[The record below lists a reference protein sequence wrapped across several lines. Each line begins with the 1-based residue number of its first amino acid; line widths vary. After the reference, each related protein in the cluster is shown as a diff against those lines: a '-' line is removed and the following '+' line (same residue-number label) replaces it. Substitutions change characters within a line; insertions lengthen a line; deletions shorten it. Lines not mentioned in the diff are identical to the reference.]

1 MEKKTATYI
10 LAFLLI
16 VSFVSPCLAKDKKKA
31 MKAKGQLIYNED
43 KGYVKVLAK
52 DQTTTTIY
60 LDKKTK
66 YEAVV
71 KAKEKDLANEKDSRG
86 RTNLPKGAVV
96 TYTMK
101 DGKPVATKV
110 SYKSKASWGIKKKKK
125 K

>member
-1 MEKKTATYI
+1 MKVKRTVI
-10 LAFLLI
+10 LIMTLLLMAAFL
-16 VSFVSPCLAKDKKKA
+16 SPCLAQEKKKA

-43 KGYVKVLAK
+43 NGYVKVLDK
-52 DQTTTTIY
+52 DYKVTTIY

-71 KAKEKDLANEKDSRG
+71 KAKEKDLANEKDSQG
-86 RTNLPKGAVV
+86 RRNLPKGAVV

-110 SYKSKASWGIKKKKK
+110 SYKSSARWGIKKK
-125 K
+125 